1 MQIGEK
7 LSRKENYA
15 QMSKRAAK
23 DIWYLVIHFT
33 GNDGD
38 TAEANAAYFAREA
51 VGVSAHY
58 FVDALEVWRSVPEAW
73 TAWHCGTK
81 GAYFHAEC
89 RNRNSIGI
97 ELCSQ
102 KDSTGR
108 YLFAPETVTRAA
120 ALTRLLMAR
129 YNIPAER
136 VLRHYD
142 VTHKNC
148 PEPFVRDAAA
158 WQAFIDR
165 LKEDGEMTI
174 YKTWADVPDWARDTV
189 AKLTQKGL
197 LQGEE
202 GYLNL
207 EHNMLR
213 GLVINDRAGLY
224 DGK

>member
-15 QMSKRAAK
+15 REPNRAAK
-23 DIWYLVIHFT
+23 DIRYLVIHFT

-38 TAEANAAYFAREA
+38 TAGANAAYFAREA

-58 FVDALEVWRSVPEAW
+58 FVDASEVWRSVPEAC

-81 GAYFHAEC
+81 GAYFHPVC

-97 ELCSQ
+97 ELCSR
-102 KDSTGR
+102 KDSAGR
-108 YLFAPETVTRAA
+108 YLFAPVTVMRAA

-158 WQAFIDR
+158 WQAFRDR
-165 LKEDGEMTI
+165 LKEDEKMTI
-174 YKTWADVPDWARDTV
+174 YKTWAEVPDWARDTV

-224 DGK
+224 DDK